1 MPGDVA
7 RSGAHARGQVM
18 KTAMVAS
25 VMVILAGSAAH
36 AFSDY
41 FVVSGQKMIRQ
52 KSISA
57 YNTLSTEDLRGAGRT
72 RKARSRC
79 SSACCAG
86 SRIGNLAKLAPR
98 IHLVV
103 DGAMARFFI
112 A

>member
-1 MPGDVA
+1 
-7 RSGAHARGQVM
+7 M

-57 YNTLSTEDLRGAGRT
+57 YNTLSTEDLRGAGRKPPAG
-72 RKARSRC
+72 RKPYTEGEKSLFQRLLRWE
-79 SSACCAG
+79 
-86 SRIGNLAKLAPR
+86 
-98 IHLVV
+98 
-103 DGAMARFFI
+103 
-112 A
+112 